1 LKQIEARAIEVL
13 DILLLSFSTLSD
25 LTKRL
30 AEQNSNIDEMRSA

>member
-30 AEQNSNIDEMRSA
+30 AERNSNIEEMRSA